1 MFHLYNFFLDSTY
14 KWYHM
19 IFVFFSLTSLFFDS
33 LLYIKW
39 ASLVAQMVE
48 NLPTMWETWVWS
60 LGQEDLWRRE
70 WLPTPVFFPVKFHG
84 QRSLAGYSS
93 WSYNVGHDWANNLCK
108 IDNQQRPTVYH
119 RELYSLFCNN
129 LYGKWIWKKNG
140 YMYNW
145 IGLLYTWN

>member
-1 MFHLYNFFLDSTY
+1 
-14 KWYHM
+14 M
-19 IFVFFSLTSLFFDS
+19 IFVFFSLTSLSMIDS

-70 WLPTPVFFPVKFHG
+70 WLPTPAFLPVKFHG
-84 QRSLAGYSS
+84 QRSLADYSS
-93 WSYNVGHDWANNLCK
+93 WSYSVGHEWANNLCK
-108 IDNQQRPTVYH
+108 IDNQQRPTIYH
-119 RELYSLFCNN
+119 RELYLLFCNN
-129 LYGKWIWKKNG
+129 LYGKWMWKKNG